1 MPAKK
6 VARQQVKRGRRN
18 QSVRRATR
26 TVLGQARRSVLA
38 GDAEV
43 AEPAIRNAI
52 SHLDKAVKKGI
63 LHKNNAS
70 RLKSRLAIKLNR
82 LQNASSS

>member
-6 VARQQVKRGRRN
+6 VARQQVKRARRN

-26 TVLGQARRSVLA
+26 TVLSQARRSVRA
-38 GDAEV
+38 GDAEE

-52 SHLDKAVKKGI
+52 SYLDKAVKKGI
-63 LHKNNAS
+63 MHKNSAS
-70 RLKSRLAIKLNR
+70 RTKSRLATKLHQ

>member
-6 VARQQVKRGRRN
+6 VARQQVKRARRN

-26 TVLGQARRSVLA
+26 TMLGQARRSVLT
-38 GDAEV
+38 GDVEV
-43 AEPAIRNAI
+43 SEPAIRSAI
-52 SHLDKAVKKGI
+52 SLLDKAVKKGI
-63 LHKNNAS
+63 MHKNTAS
-70 RLKSRLAIKLNR
+70 RTKSRLAIKLSR